1 MVASTDLIKR
11 WTWGLG
17 ALSALFLLAWTL
29 ETLATL
35 LLLSFLLAYVLNPIT
50 TRLDKLRFINRTAA
64 TTITLIGLLV
74 AFSMMMFVVLPDVI
88 DEVRSFVAR
97 LPFLLEE
104 LQTEWVPKIEKLFE
118 ISIPLSIEDAV
129 DQFGRDFEALAPQV
143 IGHLGSVMGR
153 IFGGTASVVTS
164 AVSVF
169 MFPLFLFFQLKDY
182 PRILETI
189 DNLIPLDH
197 KERAHALGREIDE
210 GLSAFLHGQF
220 TVMLILGT
228 LYSIGYSIVGIPV
241 AIGAGLITGLLCFI
255 PYLGPATGFILALI
269 LGILDSNG
277 IAPVLGVVIVFVTV
291 QLLDGMF
298 ITPRILGGKL
308 GLRPLWIIIALMAGA
323 ELFGFMGVLLAV
335 PTTAVLKVLVRHSV
349 DHYKHSSV
357 YMESHYG
364 GSEPEAPSPSEKT
377 AP

>member
-1 MVASTDLIKR
+1 MLSSADLIKR
-11 WTWGLG
+11 WAWGLG
-17 ALSALFLLAWTL
+17 LPLAFLFLAWTL

-35 LLLSFLLAYVLNPIT
+35 LLLSFLLAYVLNPIA

-64 TTITLIGLLV
+64 TTITLIGLIV
-74 AFSMMMFVVLPDVI
+74 AFSMMMFVVIPDVI

-97 LPFLLEE
+97 LPFILEQ
-104 LQTEWVPKIEKLFE
+104 LQTRWVPRLEDLLNIT
-118 ISIPLSIEDAV
+118 IPLSIADAV
-129 DQFGRDFEALAPQV
+129 DQFGRDFESVAPQV
-143 IGHLGSVMGR
+143 IGHMGSVVSH

-197 KERAHALGREIDE
+197 KMRAHALGREIDE

-228 LYSIGYSIVGIPV
+228 LYAIGYSIVGIPV

-255 PYLGPATGFILALI
+255 PYLGPAAGFVLALI
-269 LGILDSNG
+269 LGILHSNG
-277 IAPVLGVVIVFVTV
+277 IAPVVGVVIVFVTV
-291 QLLDGMF
+291 QVFDGMF

-349 DHYKHSSV
+349 AHYKHSSV
-357 YMESHYG
+357 YMESHHH
-364 GSEPEAPSPSEKT
+364 EPDSQAPHKKS